1 MPTSGFIHSL
11 NGRAWASGFIQMK
24 KIEIVGYQ
32 RANLGRA
39 ESQAIRA
46 EGNVPC
52 VLYGGQ
58 EQVHFYAP
66 AILFRDLLYT
76 PNVYEVALNIEGD
89 EHRAILQE
97 TQFHPVS
104 DALIHADFLQVTD
117 GKAVKV
123 AVPVRLVGTAPGV
136 QKGGKLVTRVRKLR
150 VKGTI
155 ENIPDFIDVNVSGL
169 DLGKSVRVSQIPV
182 KNIEMLEQPTN
193 PVASIEI
200 PRALR
205 GTVAAAK

>member
-1 MPTSGFIHSL
+1 
-11 NGRAWASGFIQMK
+11 MK

-46 EGNVPC
+46 EGNIPC
-52 VLYGGQ
+52 VLYGGD
-58 EQVHFYAP
+58 EQIHFYAP
-66 AILFRDLLYT
+66 AILFRELVYT
-76 PNVYEVALNIEGD
+76 PNVYEVLLNIEGT
-89 EHRAILQE
+89 EYRAILQE

-104 DALIHADFLQVTD
+104 DVLLHADFLQVTD
-117 GKAVKV
+117 GKSVKV

-150 VKGTI
+150 VKGTV
-155 ENIPDFIDVNVSGL
+155 ENIPNYIDVDVSQL
-169 DLGKSVRVSQIPV
+169 DLGKSVRVGQIPV
-182 KNIEMLEQPTN
+182 SNIELLEAASN

-205 GTVAAAK
+205 GTVKG

>member
-1 MPTSGFIHSL
+1 MLLQRSFVFHCLIFSK
-11 NGRAWASGFIQMK
+11 MK

-32 RANLGRA
+32 RANLGRT

-58 EQVHFYAP
+58 DQVHFYAP
-66 AILFRDLLYT
+66 AILFRELLYS
-76 PNVYEVALNIEGD
+76 PNIYEVALNIEGA
-89 EHRAILQE
+89 EYRAILQE
-97 TQFHPVS
+97 AQFHPVS
-104 DALIHADFLQVTD
+104 DVLLHADFLQVAD
-117 GKAVKV
+117 GKAIKI
-123 AVPVRLVGTAPGV
+123 AVPVRTIGTAPGV

-150 VKGTI
+150 VKGVI
-155 ENIPDFIDVNVSGL
+155 ENIPDFIDVDVSGL
-169 DLGKSVRVSQIPV
+169 DLGKSVRVGQIPV
-182 KNIEMLEQPTN
+182 TGIEMLEEASN

-205 GTVAAAK
+205 GTVAAK

>member
-1 MPTSGFIHSL
+1 
-11 NGRAWASGFIQMK
+11 MK

-32 RANLGRA
+32 RANLGRT

-52 VLYGGQ
+52 VLYGGE

-66 AILFRDLLYT
+66 AILFRDLIYS
-76 PNVYEVALNIEGD
+76 PNIFEVALNIEGA
-89 EHRAILQE
+89 EYRAILQE
-97 TQFHPVS
+97 AQFHPVS
-104 DALIHADFLQVTD
+104 DILLHADFLLITD
-117 GKAVKV
+117 NKPIKI
-123 AVPVRLVGTAPGV
+123 AVPVRLLGTAPGV

-150 VKGTI
+150 VKGTV
-155 ENIPDFIDVNVSGL
+155 ENIPDYIDVDVSGL
-169 DLGKSVRVSQIPV
+169 DLGKSVRVGQISV
-182 KNIEMLEQPTN
+182 QNIELLEEASN

-205 GTVAAAK
+205 GTVGK

>member
-1 MPTSGFIHSL
+1 
-11 NGRAWASGFIQMK
+11 MK
-24 KIEIVGYQ
+24 KIEIVGYK

-52 VLYGGQ
+52 VLYGGN
-58 EQVHFYAP
+58 EQIHFYAP
-66 AILFRDLLYT
+66 VILFRQLIYT
-76 PNVYEVALNIEGD
+76 PNVYEVSLNIEGD
-89 EHRAILQE
+89 VYRALLQE
-97 TQFHPVS
+97 AQFHPVS
-104 DALIHADFLQVTD
+104 DSLLHADFLQIID
-117 GKAVKV
+117 NKPVKL

-150 VKGTI
+150 VKGMV
-155 ENIPDFIDVNVSGL
+155 ENIPDFIDVDVTGL
-169 DLGKSVRVSQIPV
+169 DLGKSVRVGQIQV
-182 KNIEMLEQPTN
+182 QNIELLEQISN

-205 GTVAAAK
+205 GQVSAK

>member
-1 MPTSGFIHSL
+1 
-11 NGRAWASGFIQMK
+11 MK

-32 RANLGRA
+32 RANLGRT

-66 AILFRDLLYT
+66 AILFRDLIYT
-76 PNVYEVALNIEGD
+76 PNIFEVELNIEGTIY
-89 EHRAILQE
+89 RSILQE
-97 TQFHPVS
+97 AQFHPVS
-104 DALIHADFLQVTD
+104 EALIHADFLLVTD
-117 GKAVKV
+117 KKPVKI

-150 VKGTI
+150 VKGAI
-155 ENIPDFIDVNVSGL
+155 ENIPDFIDVDVSTL
-169 DLGKSVRVSQIPV
+169 DMGKSVRVSQIPV
-182 KNIEMLEQPTN
+182 KNIEMLEQATN

-205 GTVAAAK
+205 GTVAK

>member
-1 MPTSGFIHSL
+1 
-11 NGRAWASGFIQMK
+11 MK

-32 RANLGRA
+32 RANLGRT

-52 VLYGGQ
+52 VLYGGAD
-58 EQVHFYAP
+58 QVHFYAP
-66 AILFRDLLYT
+66 AILFRPLLFT
-76 PNVYEVALNIEGD
+76 PDVYDVTLNIEGT
-89 EHRAILQE
+89 EYRAILQE

-104 DALIHADFLQVTD
+104 DALIHADFLQVSD
-117 GKAVKV
+117 KPVRV
-123 AVPVRLVGTAPGV
+123 AVPVRLVGNAPGV

-150 VKGTI
+150 VRGTVDS
-155 ENIPDFIDVNVSGL
+155 IPEYIDVDVSEL
-169 DLGKSVRVSQIPV
+169 DLGKSVRVGQIPISG
-182 KNIEMLEQPTN
+182 IEMLEQASN

-205 GTVAAAK
+205 GQMQGK

>member
-1 MPTSGFIHSL
+1 
-11 NGRAWASGFIQMK
+11 MK

-52 VLYGGQ
+52 VLYGGD

-66 AILFRDLLYT
+66 AILFRDLLYS
-76 PNVYEVALNIEGD
+76 PNIYEVALNIEGA
-89 EHRAILQE
+89 EYRAVLQE
-97 TQFHPVS
+97 SQFHPVS
-104 DALIHADFLQVTD
+104 DVLLHVDFLQITD
-117 GKAVKV
+117 GKSIKV

-150 VKGTI
+150 VKGLV
-155 ENIPDFIDVNVSGL
+155 ENIPDFIDVDVSDL
-169 DLGKSVRVSQIPV
+169 DLGKSVRVGQIVV
-182 KNIEMLEQPTN
+182 KDFELLEQASN

-205 GTVAAAK
+205 GTVSAK

>member
-1 MPTSGFIHSL
+1 ME
-11 NGRAWASGFIQMK
+11 

-52 VLYGGQ
+52 VLYGGD

-66 AILFRDLLYT
+66 TILFRDLVYS
-76 PNVYEVALNIEGD
+76 PNVYEVLLNIEGV
-89 EHRAILQE
+89 EYRAILQE

-104 DALIHADFLQVTD
+104 EMLLHADFLQVAE
-117 GKAVKV
+117 GKVVKI

-150 VKGTI
+150 VKGVV
-155 ENIPDFIDVNVSGL
+155 ENIPNYIDVDVSGL
-169 DLGKSVRVSQIPV
+169 DLGKSVRVGQIPV
-182 KNIEMLEQPTN
+182 SNIELLEAPTN

-205 GTVAAAK
+205 GTVKG

>member
-1 MPTSGFIHSL
+1 
-11 NGRAWASGFIQMK
+11 MK

-32 RANLGRA
+32 RANLGRT

-46 EGNVPC
+46 EGNIPC

-58 EQVHFYAP
+58 EQVHFFAP
-66 AILFRDLLYT
+66 TILFRDLLYT
-76 PNVYEVALNIEGD
+76 PNVYEVTLNIEGT
-89 EHRAILQE
+89 EYRAVLQE
-97 TQFHPVS
+97 AQFHPVS
-104 DALIHADFLQVTD
+104 DILLHVDFLQVAD
-117 GKAVKV
+117 DKPIKL

-155 ENIPDFIDVNVSGL
+155 ANIPDFIDVDVSNL
-169 DLGKSVRVSQIPV
+169 DLGKSVRVGQIPV
-182 KNIEMLEQPTN
+182 HNIEMLEEASN

-205 GTVAAAK
+205 GTVGK

>member
-1 MPTSGFIHSL
+1 M
-11 NGRAWASGFIQMK
+11 N
-24 KIEIVGYQ
+24 KIEIVGYK
-32 RANLGRA
+32 RANLGRT

-52 VLYGGQ
+52 VLYGGS

-66 AILFRDLLYT
+66 AILFRSLIYT
-76 PNVYEVALNIEGD
+76 PNVYEVTLNIEGT
-89 EHRAILQE
+89 EYRAILQE

-104 DALIHADFLQVTD
+104 DTLLHADFLQIVD
-117 GKAVKV
+117 DKPVKL
-123 AVPVRLVGTAPGV
+123 AVPVRLVGSAPGV

-150 VKGTI
+150 VKGTVDK
-155 ENIPDFIDVNVSGL
+155 IPDFIDVDVSGL
-169 DLGKSVRVSQIPV
+169 DLGKSVRVGQIQV
-182 KNIEMLEQPTN
+182 KDIELLEQASN

-205 GTVAAAK
+205 GQVSAK